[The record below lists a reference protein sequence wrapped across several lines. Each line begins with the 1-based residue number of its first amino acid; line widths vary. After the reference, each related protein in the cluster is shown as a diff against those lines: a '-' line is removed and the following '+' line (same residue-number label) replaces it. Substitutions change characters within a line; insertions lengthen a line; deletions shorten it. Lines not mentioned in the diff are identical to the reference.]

1 MIAAASHTQVS
12 FEEYLAVDRASE
24 TKHQYIHGVVY
35 AMSGETPEHSRLA
48 MAIGREL
55 GNQLA
60 GKRCA
65 VFSSDLRVRV
75 QATGLATY
83 PDVTVICGKLET
95 DAEDEHT
102 AINPSVIIEE
112 TSPITENYDRAGKWA
127 HYRRITSLRAYVL
140 VSQDERLVEVFT
152 RNADES
158 WTVRDVRDGKAR
170 LDTIECTLDLETL
183 YPDPLA

>member
-12 FEEYLAVDRASE
+12 FEEYLAVERASE
-24 TKHQYIHGVVY
+24 TKHQYIHGVVH
-35 AMSGETPEHSRLA
+35 AMSGGTPEHSRLA

-75 QATGLATY
+75 QVTGLATY

-95 DAEDEHT
+95 DTEGEHT
-102 AINPSVIIEE
+102 AINPSVIIEV

-127 HYRRITSLRAYVL
+127 HYRRITLTCSSRKTNGSSRPSRETQTRAGQYET
-140 VSQDERLVEVFT
+140 SATAR
-152 RNADES
+152 RA
-158 WTVRDVRDGKAR
+158 WTPSCAR
-170 LDTIECTLDLETL
+170 SI
-183 YPDPLA
+183 